1 MPNRFNRI
9 REIKGERFS
18 ANGEKFSL
26 AGERFSANGE
36 KFSLALVALTQ
47 VVNNLHNHL

>member
-1 MPNRFNRI
+1 MLNRFNKI
-9 REIKGERFS
+9 RGTKGERFS
-18 ANGEKFSL
+18 TNGEKFSL
-26 AGERFSANGE
+26 EGERFSTNGE